1 MMWDLDT
8 SKGLYN
14 VGAVALIL
22 YVAILALLIV
32 GVVGSGAM
40 QLLTV
45 SAVVAALFFLAAAS
59 HSQIV
64 DALHDMNKSAF

>member
-1 MMWDLDT
+1 MWSLNN

-14 VGAVALIL
+14 VGAVALGV
-22 YVAILALLIV
+22 YVLVLVLLILGLV
-32 GVVGSGAM
+32 SSSWM

-59 HSQIV
+59 HAQIV
-64 DALHDMNKSAF
+64 DVMNDMRKM

>member
-1 MMWDLDT
+1 MWNLNV

-14 VGAVALIL
+14 VGAIALGV
-22 YVAILALLIV
+22 YVLVLVGLMVGLV
-32 GVVGSGAM
+32 GVSWM
-40 QLLTV
+40 QFLTV

-64 DALHDMNKSAF
+64 DAMHDMNKY

>member
-14 VGAVALIL
+14 VGAVALAL
-22 YVAILALLIV
+22 YVVLLV
-32 GVVGSGAM
+32 GLVLGIIGASWM

-64 DALHDMNKSAF
+64 DALHDINKY

>member
-1 MMWDLDT
+1 MWDLDT

-14 VGAVALIL
+14 VGAVALAL
-22 YVAILALLIV
+22 YVVLLVSLVLGII
-32 GVVGSGAM
+32 SASWM

-64 DALHDMNKSAF
+64 DAMHDMNKY

>member
-14 VGAVALIL
+14 VGAVALAL
-22 YVAILALLIV
+22 YVVLLV
-32 GVVGSGAM
+32 GLVLGIIGAGWM

-64 DALHDMNKSAF
+64 DAMHDMNKY